1 MPKKRRAFWLANL
14 DEDRI
19 FQRPYFKAFD
29 LPDVTDAE
37 ILSML
42 KVSDSDSLEE
52 MERKLA
58 QVKSLHEKAQ
68 DFQELASRYSD
79 RLKKVHGKTYA
90 DFLSLVMSLADL
102 LSALRQLY
110 YENEKRIQKE
120 YQKIFIERLKKY
132 RKAAGLTQKELGE
145 LVQVSP
151 MGMSHY
157 ARGER
162 DIPTHTLIRIAKI
175 LNVSTDE
182 LLGLR

>member
-1 MPKKRRAFWLANL
+1 MPKKRRAFWLKNF
-14 DEDRI
+14 DEKKVL
-19 FQRPYFKAFD
+19 QRPYFKAFA
-29 LPDVTDAE
+29 LPDVPDAE
-37 ILSML
+37 ILSL
-42 KVSDSDSLEE
+42 LTVCDSDSVDE

-68 DFQELASRYSD
+68 DFQELASRYSK
-79 RLKKVHGKTYA
+79 RLKKVHGKVYLN
-90 DFLSLVMSLADL
+90 FLSLVMSLADL

-120 YQKIFIERLKKY
+120 YQKIFIARLRQF